1 MPHSTGFRVSFEGV
15 AYQQGAPQ
23 TKVCLEEPVHTMCH
37 KVNVANNLRGLKCRY
52 LLSIYNSTF
61 HTFIIKL
68 MLEVWKVG
76 KGVGRDMK
84 CCMTIH
90 KKTLH
95 TWPEPGCLSLH
106 SS

>member
-52 LLSIYNSTF
+52 WLSIYNSTF
-61 HTFIIKL
+61 HIHYKAYAA
-68 MLEVWKVG
+68 
-76 KGVGRDMK
+76 GVEG
-84 CCMTIH
+84 
-90 KKTLH
+90 
-95 TWPEPGCLSLH
+95 G
-106 SS
+106 